1 LATASTRV
9 TELSKHVCGRDQRA
23 WCRIGGVSPQHRL
36 LLLRHGETEW
46 SRSGRHTSRTDL
58 ELTETGREQAKV
70 SAEALAELKL
80 DNPIVISS
88 PRRRALDTAELAG
101 LTVDDVSPLLAEWDY
116 GDYEGLTTD
125 EIREKVPDWLVWTHG
140 CQGGESVE
148 QVSERADRAVA
159 LALQHM
165 ESRDVLFVGHGH
177 FSRAVITRWI
187 ELPLSE
193 GIRFAMVAAS
203 IAVCGFEHGMRQLSA
218 LGLTGYP
225 HPTVFT

>member
-1 LATASTRV
+1 MGRRRPAWGTIDPV
-9 TELSKHVCGRDQRA
+9 TVQ
-23 WCRIGGVSPQHRL
+23 QHRL

-46 SRSGRHTSRTDL
+46 SRSGKHTSRTDL
-58 ELTETGREQAKV
+58 NLTDTGRQQAKV
-70 SAEALAELKL
+70 TAQALDDL
-80 DNPIVISS
+80 DLHSPVVISS
-88 PRRRALDTAELAG
+88 PRRRALVTAELAG
-101 LTVDDVSPLLAEWDY
+101 LTVDEVSPLLTEWDY
-116 GDYEGLTTD
+116 GDYEGLTTP
-125 EIREKVPDWLVWTHG
+125 EIRETVPGWLIWTHG
-140 CQGGESVE
+140 GKGGETVE

-165 ESRDVLFVGHGH
+165 ESHDVLFVGHGH

-193 GIRFAMVAAS
+193 GIRFAMAAAS
-203 IAVCGFEHGMRQLSA
+203 IAVCGFEHGSRQLSA